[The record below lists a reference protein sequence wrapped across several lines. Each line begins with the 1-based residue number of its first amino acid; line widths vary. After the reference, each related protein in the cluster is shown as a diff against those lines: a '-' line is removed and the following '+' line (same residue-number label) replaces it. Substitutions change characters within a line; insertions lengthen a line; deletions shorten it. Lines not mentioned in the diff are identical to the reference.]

1 MLPFVVWLDTGPR
14 LILNTDDSVRLE
26 WHGHAIGTVFEEVI
40 RRFNEE
46 NNQLI
51 ANLAF
56 TPARSGTYLV
66 YGGTCGTG
74 GC

>member
-1 MLPFVVWLDTGPR
+1 MRVTRWPLSCQALLSLTPLP
-14 LILNTDDSVRLE
+14 
-26 WHGHAIGTVFEEVI
+26 GTLLVI

-46 NNQLI
+46 NNQEAGALHSARMVQLI